1 MDSFQGREADAIVLS
16 LVRSNP
22 SGRIG
27 FLADRRR
34 LNVAVSPQPSR
45 TRTRTLTLTRTRTPT
60 PTPNP
65 TPTPSPTP
73 TPNQVTRARRH
84 VAVVCDPRT
93 VSSLPALRD
102 LLGRCVDQGAAEAAA
117 DADAGDAAES
127 AANLEAVE

>member
-45 TRTRTLTLTRTRTPT
+45 TRTRTLTLPL
-60 PTPNP
+60 PLP
-65 TPTPSPTP
+65 
-73 TPNQVTRARRH
+73 
-84 VAVVCDPRT
+84 
-93 VSSLPALRD
+93 LPAPPPLPLPLTR
-102 LLGRCVDQGAAEAAA
+102 
-117 DADAGDAAES
+117 
-127 AANLEAVE
+127 

>member
-60 PTPNP
+60 
-65 TPTPSPTP
+65 PTP